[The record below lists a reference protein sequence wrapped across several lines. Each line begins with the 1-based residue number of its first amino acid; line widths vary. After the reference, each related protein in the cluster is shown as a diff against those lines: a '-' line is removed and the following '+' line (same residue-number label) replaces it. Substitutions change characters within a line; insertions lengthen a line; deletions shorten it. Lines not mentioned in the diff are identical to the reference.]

1 MMAVIMENVE
11 KEKEAAVAA
20 AKAAPATPSTGLVS
34 EGIFGMMGVYLA
46 RGEGKALI
54 PKVNAILG
62 FEITKKKGAKPTL
75 IYEIDLKNGQ
85 GAVTQRTPANADA
98 TFTMTDG
105 DFEKVCKGTLKPQL
119 AFMQGKMKIK
129 GNMAAASKFTPEL
142 FPPPTPENMAKYASA
157 KL

>member
-1 MMAVIMENVE
+1 MMQ
-11 KEKEAAVAA
+11 
-20 AKAAPATPSTGLVS
+20 
-34 EGIFGMMGVYLA
+34 VYLV
-46 RGEGKALI
+46 RGEGKAL
-54 PKVNAILG
+54 PAKVNAVLG

-85 GAVTQRTPANADA
+85 GSVTARKPANADA

-129 GNMAAASKFTPEL
+129 GNMAAASKFTPDL